1 MRSKTVLMAGV
12 LAVFVAGMAAAAA
25 TTAAYSFDGS
35 ESADASVPRY
45 SETCAHGHNGFD
57 CKPPNHAADIASLEQ
72 RVTQLEQDV
81 QSLGRR

>member
-12 LAVFVAGMAAAAA
+12 LAVFVAGMAAAA

>member
-12 LAVFVAGMAAAAA
+12 LTVFVAGMAAAAA
-25 TTAAYSFDGS
+25 TAYSFDGS
-35 ESADASVPRY
+35 ESPDASVPRY

-81 QSLGRR
+81 QNLGRR

>member
-12 LAVFVAGMAAAAA
+12 FTVFVAGMAAAAA
-25 TTAAYSFDGS
+25 AYSLDGS
-35 ESADASVPRY
+35 EPPDASVPRY

-57 CKPPNHAADIASLEQ
+57 CKPPNHTTDIASLEQ